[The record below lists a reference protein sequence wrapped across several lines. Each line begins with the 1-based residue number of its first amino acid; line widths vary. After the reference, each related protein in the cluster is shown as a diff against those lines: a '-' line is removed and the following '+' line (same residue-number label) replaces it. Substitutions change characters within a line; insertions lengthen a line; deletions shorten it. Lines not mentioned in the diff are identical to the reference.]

1 MLFSFF
7 RLVFRLCFRT
17 RLNGDLSALSRE
29 KVLIVPN
36 HTSFLDGILLAVFL
50 PVKPVFAVYSSISE
64 QWYMRWLNRLI
75 DFVPIDPARP
85 MSLKYLIKIIG
96 QGRPVVIF
104 PEGRITVTGSLM
116 KIYDGAGLV
125 AARSQATVIPMRIE
139 GAEFSP
145 FGRLSGV
152 FRRRLFPRITL
163 TLLPATTLPMPEA
176 KSARERRWL
185 AGEHL
190 HHIMME
196 ARMAVRPRETLYQ
209 AFLAART
216 RYGWF
221 KPCIEDVSFAVDS
234 YSGLLKKSLGVGRIL
249 ERYTAPG
256 EYIGLLLPNATVTAA
271 AILGTSAR
279 GRIPAMLN
287 YTAGVKGIRSAVTAC
302 GLKTIFTLRQFLDKG
317 KLWYLPEGVSEVT
330 WIFLE
335 DLKSTVTLRD
345 KLWVLSR
352 LVFPM
357 QAAVAQQPEQAAMV
371 LFTSGSEGDP
381 KGVVHSHKSLL
392 ANVEQI
398 RTVADFTP
406 RDRFMSA
413 MPLFHAFGL
422 TVGLFTPLITGA
434 QVFLY
439 PSPLHYR
446 MVPELVYDRNCTVL
460 FGTSTFLGNYA
471 RFAHPYDFARLRYVV
486 AGAEKLQD
494 ATRQAWMDKFGIR
507 ILEGYGV
514 SECAP
519 VVAINVPMAVRNN
532 TVGRILPGMDFRLI
546 AVPGIEQGGQ
556 LQLCGPNIMKGYL
569 RVNNPGVLEAPQ
581 ADNGEGRMEPG
592 WYDTGDIVS
601 FDVQGF
607 CQIQGRMKRFAKIAG
622 EMISLETVERIAL
635 AASPDKNHA
644 AAVKPDGQ
652 RGEALVL
659 FTTDPHLTR
668 EALRHTARRQDNME
682 LAVPRDIRFLKQL
695 PLLGSGK
702 PDFVTLKSM
711 AEQPENDHAQCST
724 Q

>member
-1 MLFSFF
+1 MLFKTF
-7 RLVFRLCFRT
+7 RLLFRLCFGT
-17 RLNGDLSALSRE
+17 RLQGDLSGLYKE

-36 HTSFLDGILLAVFL
+36 HMSFLDGVLLAVFL
-50 PVKPVFAVYSSISE
+50 PVKPVFAVYSSVS
-64 QWYMRWLNRLI
+64 QHWTMRLASKVV
-75 DFVPIDPARP
+75 DFVPMDPTKP
-85 MSLKYLIKIIG
+85 MSIKHLVKMIG

-116 KIYDGAGLV
+116 KIYDGAGFV
-125 AARSQATVIPMRIE
+125 AAKSQATVVPLRIE
-139 GAEFSP
+139 GAEYTP
-145 FGRLSGV
+145 FGRLAGV
-152 FRRRLFPRITL
+152 FKRRLFPRISL
-163 TLLPATTLPMPEA
+163 TVLPSTTIPMPDA
-176 KSARERRWL
+176 PKARDRRKL

-209 AFLAART
+209 AFLSART
-216 RYGWF
+216 RYGYF
-221 KPCIEDVSFAVDS
+221 KPAIEDVNFTPDS
-234 YSGLLKKSLGVGRIL
+234 YTGLLKKSLGVGRIL

-271 AILGTSAR
+271 AILGASMR

-287 YTAGVKGIRSAVTAC
+287 YTAGVKGVSSALNAAEV
-302 GLKTIFTLRQFLDKG
+302 KTVFTSRQFLDKG
-317 KLWYLPEGVSEVT
+317 KLWHLPEEITQVK

-335 DLKSTVTLRD
+335 DLKDTVTTQD
-345 KLWVLSR
+345 KLWILR
-352 LVFPM
+352 HLLMPR
-357 QAAVAQQPEQAAMV
+357 QAEVKQQPEDAAMV
-371 LFTSGSEGDP
+371 LFTSGSEGNP

-413 MPLFHAFGL
+413 LPLFHAFGL
-422 TVGLFTPLITGA
+422 TVGLFTPLMTGA

-446 MVPELVYDRNCTVL
+446 IVPELVYDRNCTVL

-471 RFAHPYDFARLRYVV
+471 RFANPYDFGRLRYVV
-486 AGAEKLQD
+486 AGAEKLQEG
-494 ATRQAWMDKFGIR
+494 TRQTWMDKFGIR

-514 SECAP
+514 TECAP
-519 VVAINVPMAVRNN
+519 VVAINVPMAAKNH
-532 TVGRILPGMDFRLI
+532 TVGRILPGMDSRLI
-546 AVPGIEQGGQ
+546 SVPGIEQGGL
-556 LQLCGPNIMKGYL
+556 LQLRGPNIMKGYL
-569 RVNNPGVLEAPQ
+569 RVENPGVLEAPQ
-581 ADNGEGRMEPG
+581 ADNGEGQMETG

-601 FDVQGF
+601 FDDHGF
-607 CQIQGRMKRFAKIAG
+607 CQIQGRVKRFAKIAG
-622 EMISLETVERIAL
+622 EMVSLETVEQLAL
-635 AASPDKNHA
+635 KASPEKQHAASM
-644 AAVKPDGQ
+644 KPDGN

-659 FTTDPHLTR
+659 FTTDSELSRDGLQKAAR
-668 EALRHTARRQDNME
+668 ELGSPE

-702 PDFVTLKSM
+702 PDFVTLRSM
-711 AEQPENDHAQCST
+711 AENPENAENAND
-724 Q
+724 